1 MNRLNVSKLYHRR
14 IGENSKTGM
23 AGCCI
28 ERHDVSVLEGTAQ
41 KHDALLMEDP
51 LSKIGVW

>member
-28 ERHDVSVLEGTAQ
+28 ERQDVSVLEGTAQ
-41 KHDALLMEDP
+41 KHDVLLMEDP